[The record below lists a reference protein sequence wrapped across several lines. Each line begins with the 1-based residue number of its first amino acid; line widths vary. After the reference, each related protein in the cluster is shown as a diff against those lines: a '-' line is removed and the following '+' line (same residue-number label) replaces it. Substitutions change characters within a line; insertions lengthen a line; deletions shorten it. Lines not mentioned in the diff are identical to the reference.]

1 MNNSSTLLRKK
12 LSDLL
17 EQWQVGGF
25 PSRYEIESTALE
37 LLEWKQ
43 TTGISGL
50 WNQPPSMITAT
61 LDDALG
67 KGIEIIQMFAE
78 LAGIKVIPL
87 GILQS
92 PDTIVNQCNNHCPSF
107 LGLTVLRSD
116 AYEDLEYIGHNIPP
130 NTLLIVGGG
139 PFLQSDPELAIR
151 AKIHFIAH
159 DVAAFLQFVLN
170 FQPTDAL

>member
-1 MNNSSTLLRKK
+1 MNPSSVLLREK
-12 LSDLL
+12 LSGLL
-17 EQWQVGGF
+17 EQWQVGGL
-25 PSRYEIESTALE
+25 PSRYEIESTAQE

-43 TTGISGL
+43 TAGISGL

-78 LAGIKVIPL
+78 IAGINVTPL
-87 GILQS
+87 GIMQS
-92 PDTIVNQCNNHCPSF
+92 PETIVIECNKRLPHL

-139 PFLQSDPELAIR
+139 PFLQSDPELAVR
-151 AKIHFIAH
+151 AKVHLVAN
-159 DVAAFLQFVLN
+159 DVAAFIRFILDFK
-170 FQPTDAL
+170 PP